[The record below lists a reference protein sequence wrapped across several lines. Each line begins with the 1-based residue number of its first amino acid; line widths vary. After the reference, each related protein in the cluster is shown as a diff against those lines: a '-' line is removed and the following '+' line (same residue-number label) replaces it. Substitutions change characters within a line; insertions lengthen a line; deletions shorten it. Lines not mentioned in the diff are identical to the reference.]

1 MAQTYTD
8 KKMSEGTVSI
18 EKRFAET
25 ALYSGSK
32 NDAMDASKKLEF
44 IRDDSPVNKSLTN
57 LQRIRDSAQTNSGLK
72 RKTLYDKMEDDSISI
87 TKRR

>member
-1 MAQTYTD
+1 
-8 KKMSEGTVSI
+8 
-18 EKRFAET
+18 
-25 ALYSGSK
+25 
-32 NDAMDASKKLEF
+32 MDASKKLEF

-72 RKTLYDKMEDDSISI
+72 RKTLYDKMEDDSSSV

>member
-25 ALYSGSK
+25 AL
-32 NDAMDASKKLEF
+32 
-44 IRDDSPVNKSLTN
+44 
-57 LQRIRDSAQTNSGLK
+57 
-72 RKTLYDKMEDDSISI
+72 
-87 TKRR
+87 